1 MGPILIRLAYGV
13 MIVGII
19 LCFVFSRNHEKDVRK
34 AATQF
39 AFAFAKLSNFIS
51 PKPPKEGLLVQELPG
66 GGVSVLPLEEQPE
79 SIRRIVER
87 ANASQS
93 VKLFAE
99 LDTAAASV
107 SKQVSANR
115 THKAQFQAPIDQLLL
130 LAQTFLRGCE
140 DLSYV
145 NSQERKAA
153 FDSFLMEQP
162 EHRMVLLKRISGESA
177 EEYRKLNK
185 RYASEMERIEAEEL
199 EAKQKG
205 GKKQRPAK
213 QKQQAPEASP
223 AAQDSLPPTGP
234 ESPAQEP
241 PQAEEPPK
249 TEEPASLKDEWRGWG
264 CG

>member
-51 PKPPKEGLLVQELPG
+51 SKPPKEGLLVQELPG
-66 GGVSVLPLEEQPE
+66 GGVRALPLEEQPE

-87 ANASQS
+87 ANAGQS

-107 SKQVSANR
+107 SRQVGANR
-115 THKAQFQAPIDQLLL
+115 THKAQFQDPIDQLLL

-145 NSQERKAA
+145 DSQERKAA

-162 EHRMVLLKRISGESA
+162 EHRMVLIKRISGESA

-185 RYASEMERIEAEEL
+185 RYAAEMERIEAEGL

-213 QKQQAPEASP
+213 QERQAPETSP
-223 AAQDSLPPTGP
+223 ATEDSQP
-234 ESPAQEP
+234 PAQEP
-241 PQAEEPPK
+241 SQAEEPAK
-249 TEEPASLKDEWRGWG
+249 VEEPSKAEEPVDLKDDWRGWG

>member
-51 PKPPKEGLLVQELPG
+51 AKPPKEELLVRELPG
-66 GGVSVLPLEEQPE
+66 GGVRALPLEEQPE

-93 VKLFAE
+93 VNLFAE
-99 LDTAAASV
+99 LDVAAALV
-107 SKQVSANR
+107 SQRVGANR
-115 THKAQFQAPIDQLLL
+115 THKAQFQAPIDQLLV

-140 DLSYV
+140 DLSFV
-145 NSQERKAA
+145 DSRERKAA

-162 EHRMVLLKRISGESA
+162 EHRMVLIKRISGESA

-185 RYASEMERIEAEEL
+185 RYAGEMERIEAQEL

-213 QKQQAPEASP
+213 QEQQAPAASP
-223 AAQDSLPPTGP
+223 AGEDSLPPAGA
-234 ESPAQEP
+234 EAPAQEP
-241 PQAEEPPK
+241 PKAEEPADP
-249 TEEPASLKDEWRGWG
+249 KDEWRGWG

>member
-1 MGPILIRLAYGV
+1 MGPILIRMAYGV

-51 PKPPKEGLLVQELPG
+51 PKPPKEGLLAQELPG
-66 GGVSVLPLEEQPE
+66 GGVRALPLEEQPE
-79 SIRRIVER
+79 AIRRIVER

-93 VKLFAE
+93 VNLFAE
-99 LDTAAASV
+99 LDAAAALV
-107 SKQVSANR
+107 SQRVSANR
-115 THKAQFQAPIDQLLL
+115 THKTQFQAPIDRLLL

-140 DLSYV
+140 DLSYID
-145 NSQERKAA
+145 SQERKEA

-162 EHRMVLLKRISGESA
+162 EHRMVLIKRISGESA

-185 RYASEMERIEAEEL
+185 RYADAMERIEAEEL

-213 QKQQAPEASP
+213 QEQQAPAASP
-223 AAQDSLPPTGP
+223 AGEDSLSPAGP
-234 ESPAQEP
+234 KAPAQEP
-241 PQAEEPPK
+241 PKAEEP
-249 TEEPASLKDEWRGWG
+249 ADLKDEWRGWG